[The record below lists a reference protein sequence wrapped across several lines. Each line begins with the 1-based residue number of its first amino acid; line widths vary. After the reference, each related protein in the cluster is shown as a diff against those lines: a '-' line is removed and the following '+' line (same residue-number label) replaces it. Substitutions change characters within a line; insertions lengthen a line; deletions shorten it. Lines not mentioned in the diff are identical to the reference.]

1 MPKTKTKAASANIY
15 AVLGSDESE
24 VKRVAAELA
33 SNLTPPGAGD
43 FGLEIIDG
51 AADNA
56 DQAAARVRSA
66 IEAVQTLPFFGD
78 TKVVWLKNVNFLGDD
93 QKARSATVQS
103 ALEELSELVDS
114 GFGPGITLLISAID
128 VDKRRS
134 FYKTLLKRAE
144 VQVFDRLDSG
154 RSGWEEEAL
163 EIVQQRAKKRKLQFD
178 GDALDLFV
186 LLTGGDTRQIDNE
199 LEKIDT
205 FLDKDRGVNAE
216 LVRELV
222 PLSRAGVIFELGNAL
237 AARDLQLSL
246 KLVRRLLDQGESAIG
261 ILLVAIVPTIRNLLL
276 AKDLMERH
284 HLPRPHSPFQFIS
297 AINRLPGEATDHL
310 PRKKD
315 GSVNAYGLGIAAQQA
330 GRFETAQLIEAM
342 RACLAA
348 NIQLVTTQLDHEL
361 ILTEVVVK
369 LLGRV
374 TGSCV
379 GADLPMSLG
388 SAILRPDASALQIT
402 CFFHL
407 SSRDRT
413 NVGNVPA
420 DTGKGLYVA
429 MIIINQEC
437 KMNQRGNQ
445 SPRKTPG
452 CHQCRESLRTMHG
465 RPPGTTLKR
474 NHAQPKMIDCIA

>member
-1 MPKTKTKAASANIY
+1 MPLAACDEIAMPKAKTKAASANIY
-15 AVLGSDESE
+15 AVLGSDEAE

-51 AADNA
+51 AADNV
-56 DQAAARVRSA
+56 DQAEARVRSA
-66 IEAVQTLPFFGD
+66 IEALQTLPFFGS

-93 QKARSATVQS
+93 QKARSAAVRS

-114 GFGPGITLLISAID
+114 GLGPGVTLLISATD
-128 VDKRRS
+128 LDKRRS

-144 VQVFDRLDSG
+144 VQVFDRLDSSRG
-154 RSGWEEEAL
+154 GWEEEAL
-163 EIVQQRAKKRKLQFD
+163 EMVQQRAKKRKLQFD
-178 GDALDLFV
+178 EDALDLFV

-205 FLDKDRGVNAE
+205 FLGKDRRANAE

-276 AKDLMERH
+276 AKDLMERYR
-284 HLPRPHSPFQFIS
+284 LPRPHSPFQFIS
-297 AINRLPGEATDHL
+297 AINRLPTEATDHL

-315 GSVNAYGLGIAAQQA
+315 GSINAYALGIAAQQA
-330 GRFETAQLIEAM
+330 GRFETAQLTQAM
-342 RACLAA
+342 RACLDA

-369 LLGRV
+369 LLQK
-374 TGSCV
+374 
-379 GADLPMSLG
+379 P
-388 SAILRPDASALQIT
+388 
-402 CFFHL
+402 
-407 SSRDRT
+407 SS
-413 NVGNVPA
+413 
-420 DTGKGLYVA
+420 
-429 MIIINQEC
+429 
-437 KMNQRGNQ
+437 
-445 SPRKTPG
+445 
-452 CHQCRESLRTMHG
+452 
-465 RPPGTTLKR
+465 
-474 NHAQPKMIDCIA
+474 

>member
-1 MPKTKTKAASANIY
+1 MPKTKTKAASANIH

-33 SNLTPPGAGD
+33 SILTPPGAGD

-51 AADNA
+51 AADNV
-56 DQAAARVRSA
+56 DQAEARVRSA
-66 IEAVQTLPFFGD
+66 IEAVQTLPFFGNA
-78 TKVVWLKNVNFLGDD
+78 KVVWLKNVNFVGDD
-93 QKARSATVQS
+93 QKARSTTVQS
-103 ALEELSELVDS
+103 ALEELFELVDS

-163 EIVQQRAKKRKLQFD
+163 QIVQQRAKKRKLQFD

-205 FLDKDRGVNAE
+205 FLDKDRGVNTE

-369 LLGRV
+369 LLGR
-374 TGSCV
+374 
-379 GADLPMSLG
+379 
-388 SAILRPDASALQIT
+388 
-402 CFFHL
+402 
-407 SSRDRT
+407 
-413 NVGNVPA
+413 
-420 DTGKGLYVA
+420 
-429 MIIINQEC
+429 
-437 KMNQRGNQ
+437 
-445 SPRKTPG
+445 
-452 CHQCRESLRTMHG
+452 
-465 RPPGTTLKR
+465 
-474 NHAQPKMIDCIA
+474 